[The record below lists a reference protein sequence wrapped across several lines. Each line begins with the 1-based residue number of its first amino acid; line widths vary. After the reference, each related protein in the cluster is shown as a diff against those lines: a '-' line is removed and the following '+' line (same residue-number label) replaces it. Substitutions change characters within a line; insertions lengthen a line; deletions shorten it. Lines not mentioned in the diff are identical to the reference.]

1 MDIVTIFLLALA
13 LAIDAFA
20 VAVAAG
26 SVLGRAHR
34 RQVFRLSFHFGL
46 FQFLMPLL
54 GWLAGREVVNVIAAY
69 DHWVAFGLLG
79 FIGGRMMFT
88 SISGETQRFNGDM
101 TRGWML
107 VGLSLATSMDAL
119 AVGFSLALAH
129 TDIIAPALVIGVV
142 ACGMTVIGMRL
153 GRQFSQILGR
163 KMEFIGGLIL
173 IFIGIRVVLEHMGVW
188 S

>member
-1 MDIVTIFLLALA
+1 MDVVTIFLLALA

-54 GWLAGREVVNVIAAY
+54 GWLVGREVVKVIEAY

-79 FIGGRMMFT
+79 LIGGRMIFSSM
-88 SISGETQRFNGDM
+88 SGEAQRLSGDM

-119 AVGFSLALAH
+119 AVGFSLAFAH
-129 TDIIAPALVIGVV
+129 TEIIIPAIIIGVV
-142 ACGMTVIGMRL
+142 AGVMTMTGMRL
-153 GRQFSQILGR
+153 GERFSQILGR
-163 KMEFIGGLIL
+163 KMELIGGLIL
-173 IFIGIRVVLEHMGVW
+173 IFIGFRIVLEHMGVW
-188 S
+188 G